1 MLDGR
6 DRSMNE
12 RQTLLTVE
20 NLRTYYHTSDGLVR
34 AVDGV
39 DFELAAGETLGIV
52 GESGCGKTVT
62 CLSVLRL
69 IDQPGRIEAGS
80 VIRLRDRDLVK
91 ASDDDV
97 RDVRGNEISMI
108 FQEPMTS
115 LNPVWSIGDQLAE
128 TVKLHRGVSSAESR
142 ARAIEMLRLVGIS
155 DAERRVDDYPH
166 EFSGGMRQRAM
177 IAMALACDPAIL
189 IADEPTT
196 ALDVTI
202 QAEILDLL
210 AELQERLGMAMIFVS
225 HDLGVVA
232 RVSDRVLVMYAGQVV
247 ERGTAKD
254 IFARPS
260 HPYTEGLLQS
270 IPRITEKQSRL
281 AVIPGVVPSP
291 RRWPDG
297 CRFNARC
304 PYAWARCEASSPPLS
319 SDAHASRCWLVEEPE
334 RRAAR
339 VGERDE

>member
-1 MLDGR
+1 
-6 DRSMNE
+6 MNE
-12 RQTLLTVE
+12 REPLLSIE
-20 NLRTYYHTSDGLVR
+20 NVRTYFHTADGIVR

-62 CLSVLRL
+62 CLSILRL
-69 IDQPGRIEAGS
+69 IDEPGRIEAGS
-80 VIRLRDRDLVK
+80 VIRLRDRDLVT
-91 ASDDDV
+91 ASDDEI
-97 RDVRGNEISMI
+97 RNVRGNEISMI

-115 LNPVWSIGDQLAE
+115 LNPVWTIGDQIAE
-128 TVKLHRGVSSAESR
+128 AVRLHRGATRAESR
-142 ARAIEMLRLVGIS
+142 ARAIDMLRLVGIS

-210 AELQERLGMAMIFVS
+210 AELQERLGMAMVFVS

-232 RVSDRVLVMYAGQVV
+232 QVSDRVLVMYAGHVV
-247 ERGTAKD
+247 ESGSAPD
-254 IFARPS
+254 IFSRPK
-260 HPYTEGLLQS
+260 HPYTEGLLRS
-270 IPRITEKQSRL
+270 IPRLSKSRTRL
-281 AVIPGVVPSP
+281 AVIPGIVPNP

-297 CRFNARC
+297 CRFHERC
-304 PYAWARCEASSPPLS
+304 PYAWARCQGAEPPMRNE
-319 SDAHASRCWLVEEPE
+319 AHASRCWLVEEPE
-334 RRAAR
+334 RRSAT
-339 VGERDE
+339 VGDLER